1 MIMTPKI
8 KWLNILLAIAL
19 YLPAVGCMKP
29 ALLPEPP
36 PPPES
41 PATPRALASL
51 QLTEQGKSLLNK
63 GNPDA
68 AIRVLERAVNLNPG
82 SGENYY
88 YLSEGWLQKSE
99 AKQAKEFNHL
109 AEIYLNDYPDWTV
122 RIARQKDRIQELEK

>member
-1 MIMTPKI
+1 MKITLKI
-8 KWLNILLAIAL
+8 KWLKILLAVAL
-19 YLPAVGCMKP
+19 CLQAVGCMKP
-29 ALLPEPP
+29 ALTPEPP
-36 PPPES
+36 PSPES
-41 PATPRALASL
+41 QAAPRVLASL
-51 QLTEQGKSLLNK
+51 QLTEQGRSLLNK

-88 YLSEGWLQKSE
+88 YLSEGWLQKGE

-109 AEIYLNDYPDWTV
+109 AEIYLNEYPDWTV